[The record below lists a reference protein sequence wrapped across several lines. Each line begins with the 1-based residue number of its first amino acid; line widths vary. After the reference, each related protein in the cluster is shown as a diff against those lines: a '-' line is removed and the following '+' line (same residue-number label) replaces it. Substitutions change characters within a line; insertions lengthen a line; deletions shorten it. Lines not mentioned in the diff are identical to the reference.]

1 MKILFL
7 FFLLPLQIL
16 GQDITGVWTGTLYND
31 TTKQFIKYEIAIS
44 EYNGKLSGYSHTIYV
59 IDSVENI
66 GVKSISIKNSRDEF
80 IVEDDKLVY
89 NNYTAPPAKG
99 VKTYSKLLLSQND
112 SALILSGPWH
122 TNKTKIYNSLTGNI
136 FLQKKREI
144 KRTLIIPKL
153 ENLGLAD
160 ALSFINSQST
170 TQNLSNAKKSILNS
184 SEPKDQVTGL
194 TKGVGSNAIEPKILK
209 AQQADKKIEVSN
221 QNSTEG
227 LKKAE
232 SASRDIALNKASSR
246 IADKS
251 FQKNKTTDTPSSK
264 FQNPKND
271 INPENRK
278 KIGKEILI
286 KDTSAVQKEIPKKL
300 PSAVAA
306 IPTPSQRKENSKI
319 ITTEIKSVSK
329 PAAELSLRK
338 IETIKSVE
346 IKQDSLILS
355 LFDNGTIDGD
365 TVSVLLNGQVIIAR
379 QGLTL
384 KAINKTIYLTPEMG
398 DSLVLIMY
406 AENLGS
412 IPPNTGLLVIHD
424 GDDIFEIR
432 FTGDM
437 QKNSAIILKR
447 KKKQ

>member
-80 IVEDDKLVY
+80 IVEDDKLLY

-153 ENLGLAD
+153 ENLGLAN

-170 TQNLSNAKKSILNS
+170 TQNLAGAKKSLLNS

-232 SASRDIALNKASSR
+232 SASRDIALNKASSG

-251 FQKNKTTDTPSSK
+251 FQKNKTTDTPSPK

-286 KDTSAVQKEIPKKL
+286 KDTSAYYPFIEV
-300 PSAVAA
+300 
-306 IPTPSQRKENSKI
+306 RNS
-319 ITTEIKSVSK
+319 
-329 PAAELSLRK
+329 
-338 IETIKSVE
+338 
-346 IKQDSLILS
+346 ILS
-355 LFDNGTIDGD
+355 FVPFIFFIRIL
-365 TVSVLLNGQVIIAR
+365 IASS
-379 QGLTL
+379 GF
-384 KAINKTIYLTPEMG
+384 I
-398 DSLVLIMY
+398 
-406 AENLGS
+406 
-412 IPPNTGLLVIHD
+412 
-424 GDDIFEIR
+424 
-432 FTGDM
+432 
-437 QKNSAIILKR
+437 SAI
-447 KKKQ
+447 